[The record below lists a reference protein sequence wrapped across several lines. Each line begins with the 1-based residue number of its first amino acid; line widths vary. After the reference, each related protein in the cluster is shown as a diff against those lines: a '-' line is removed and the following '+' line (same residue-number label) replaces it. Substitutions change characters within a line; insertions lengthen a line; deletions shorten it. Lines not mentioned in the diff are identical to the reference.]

1 MGKVQPPGS
10 GAAYTM
16 SRLSAVTKP
25 VQVSIKHAPLL
36 LLPTLSLLAI
46 AAGPATA
53 QTSDLRNRVVAV
65 ENVRYDYA
73 QVLNV
78 EPVFQTLRATRTEEH
93 CEPVATRTLEPVQVK
108 GGEEEKGGLR
118 RFWDSVK
125 GIFIQAPEGDDG
137 MELAPHGGGNTA
149 LLTSECRIVE
159 VGREFRRPIAYDVD
173 YVYKGT
179 KYRSRLP
186 EDPGNRLKIRVSIT
200 PWVGPEQGAAGNP

>member
-1 MGKVQPPGS
+1 MLRLALPCLCLSVAG
-10 GAAYTM
+10 
-16 SRLSAVTKP
+16 LSAAP
-25 VQVSIKHAPLL
+25 RAHAQD
-36 LLPTLSLLAI
+36 
-46 AAGPATA
+46 AGRET
-53 QTSDLRNRVVAV
+53 VVMQ

-137 MELAPHGGGNTA
+137 MEQAPHGGGNTA

-179 KYRSRLP
+179 KFRSRLP
-186 EDPGNRLKIRVSIT
+186 EDPGNRLKLRVSIT
-200 PWVGPEQGAAGNP
+200 PELGDVPESTAGNP